1 MYFIILWTISL
12 MCCENINRAS
22 SELSRWPIYQSVTLS
37 FFRRKKLALAGAV
50 CCQKKN
56 GGYLEGNITVFSC
69 DMSFDE
75 TRYQTHPRHIEAE
88 QFVFSWLRSSLLQ
101 SGLPDPVAG
110 HSLSL
115 EAGREDLSQSGRTVL
130 NTDWLTDCPS
140 EEISGKCP
148 DISSPIRSGLD
159 WDDPQLRVQ

>member
-75 TRYQTHPRHIEAE
+75 TRYQTYPRHIEAE
-88 QFVFSWLRSSLLQ
+88 QFVFSWGPPCSSLASLTQLQ
-101 SGLPDPVAG
+101 VTHFHWRPGG
-110 HSLSL
+110 RICLSL
-115 EAGREDLSQSGRTVL
+115 AGRYWIL
-130 NTDWLTDCPS
+130 TDWLTVHQRKYLGNVRTFLVPS
-140 EEISGKCP
+140 G
-148 DISSPIRSGLD
+148 
-159 WDDPQLRVQ
+159 QA